1 MSFKIHFRDHFFF
14 YSIILLVIIVSVISY
29 YRFIIK
35 DDYIVGYE
43 GECDP
48 AIESC
53 FVGCE
58 DDECI
63 DEYYYSKV
71 QKYAPDL
78 FSECGPDITDCVEAS
93 VCLPTDQEC
102 SVIYCDPE
110 IDGDAC
116 SVPVSVTV
124 DEPSIDTDTLL
135 EEVNQE

>member
-1 MSFKIHFRDHFFF
+1 MKF
-14 YSIILLVIIVSVISY
+14 YNHIFLYVLGLLTIIFVGTLY
-29 YRFIIK
+29 YRLIIK
-35 DDYIVGYE
+35 HDYIVGYE

-58 DDECI
+58 DDECTE
-63 DEYYYSKV
+63 EYSYSMV

-78 FSECGPDITDCVEAS
+78 FEECGPDITDCAEAS

-102 SVIYCDPE
+102 SVVYCDPE

-116 SVPVSVTV
+116 SVPVSSIMS
-124 DEPSIDTDTLL
+124 DAPSIDTDTLL
-135 EEVNQE
+135 EENNPE